1 MWAVL
6 YDDGT
11 SLTTVSEPIARSL
24 AEAER
29 QRGHRVTVRRLDD
42 DADSAPE
49 PVRRAEPSARPE
61 PVSESEPA
69 PAPEPVLAP
78 EPAQKVE
85 SAQTVEPAQ
94 AVEPARAGGTSP
106 GVRADP
112 RTRTGPCAQAY
123 KRPQAP
129 ALRARRR
136 QHRRRGRAG
145 RSLGCAAQS
154 GCHDQLQPGAGQQ
167 PSPSS
172 AAAAS
177 AGSAAGHALQQR
189 SHGEQPGAAGLS
201 PACYPVVGGGWHERY
216 ADVLQRPEATG
227 G

>member
-29 QRGHRVTVRRLDD
+29 QRGHRVTIRRLDD
-42 DADSAPE
+42 GADTAPE
-49 PVRRAEPSARPE
+49 PEPEPIRLAEPFARPE
-61 PVSESEPA
+61 PISEPSPTPHPSLTPHPSRPRLRSSRRGLRSRGERWSRRGLQSRGERWSRRGPGA
-69 PAPEPVLAP
+69 GPG
-78 EPAQKVE
+78 
-85 SAQTVEPAQ
+85 
-94 AVEPARAGGTSP
+94 ARAG
-106 GVRADP
+106 P
-112 RTRTGPCAQAY
+112 RTRTGREPTGPCGQACE
-123 KRPQAP
+123 RPQTP

-136 QHRRRGRAG
+136 QHRRRCLPG

-172 AAAAS
+172 AAATS

-189 SHGEQPGAAGLS
+189 GPREVPGRMT
-201 PACYPVVGGGWHERY
+201 VIR
-216 ADVLQRPEATG
+216 T
-227 G
+227 